1 MPGGLLNIVSVG
13 NINVFLTGNP
23 SKTFFKVAYAK
34 YTNFGMQRFR
44 LDYEGS
50 RDLRLTE
57 SSKFTFKMK
66 RYADLLMDTYIVV
79 TLPDIYSPIHP
90 PTTDTSMNWSPYEF
104 RWIEHVGAL
113 MIQEIEITSGS
124 TVLQR
129 YSGQYIAAMVERDFS
144 ETKKEI
150 FNRMSGN
157 TKELYDP
164 ANWTPRVQSYPY
176 LPNTYPSV
184 KARNLSSHSPVI
196 VPPVCPPS
204 DEDYLFTD
212 VDTTTT
218 PSSYYNNSPA
228 AAAAAEEDD
237 ACGPCGDRDGLCSQT
252 YATESTSPPGPFE
265 PSIRGRQLYIPLNA
279 WFTLNSRCAFPLAS
293 LQYNEL
299 MINVTIRP
307 IQDLFRVRDVF
318 DVANFFP
325 YVRPDFN
332 QDRFQMYRFLQ
343 SPPDN
348 YQYENTTRIWNAD
361 VHVMATY
368 CFLSNEEKE
377 VFAVKDQIYLVKD
390 IFEYDYLNITGST
403 KVKLESSSGM
413 VSNWMF
419 YFQRNDVNL
428 RNEWWNF
435 SNWPYE
441 NVLPQNVTLDTQS
454 NIYINGP
461 VYAPN
466 RRDILETFGLVIEGE
481 YRENVLP
488 RGVYDFVEKYTRTD
502 ANGKEGL
509 YLYNFCL
516 TTSPFDYQPSG
527 AFNLSKFKNIE
538 FEFTTFLPPVDTIN
552 SQYNVVCDNAG
563 TPLAVS
569 TKPSWAFYVYN
580 YNLHVFEERYNILSF
595 IKGNCGL
602 MYAR

>member
-1 MPGGLLNIVSVG
+1 MPGGILNIVSVG

-66 RYADLLMDTYIVV
+66 RYADLLMDTYLVV
-79 TLPDIYSPIHP
+79 TLPDIYSTIHP
-90 PTTDTSMNWSPYEF
+90 PTVDTSMNWSPYEF
-104 RWIEHVGAL
+104 RWIEQLGAL
-113 MIQEIEITSGS
+113 MIEEVEITAGS
-124 TVLQR
+124 TILQR
-129 YSGQYIAAMVERDFS
+129 YSGQYIASMVDRDFS
-144 ETKKEI
+144 VTKKDL
-150 FNRMSGN
+150 FNRMTGN
-157 TKELYDP
+157 TVELNDP
-164 ANWTPRVQSYPY
+164 ANWSPRVNSYPY
-176 LPNTYPSV
+176 LPNTYPSI
-184 KARNLSSHSPVI
+184 KARMTAFDVPTNLCPCDSDVNHNHNHPIYSSEVSDCDLCNEPFVVDSTPV
-196 VPPVCPPS
+196 P
-204 DEDYLFTD
+204 
-212 VDTTTT
+212 TT
-218 PSSYYNNSPA
+218 
-228 AAAAAEEDD
+228 
-237 ACGPCGDRDGLCSQT
+237 
-252 YATESTSPPGPFE
+252 GPFE

-279 WFTLNSRCAFPLAS
+279 WFTLNSRCAFPLTS

-299 MINVTIRP
+299 IITVTIRP

-318 DVANFFP
+318 DSANFFP

-348 YQYENTTRIWNAD
+348 YKYENLTRIWNAD
-361 VHVMATY
+361 VHVLATY
-368 CFLSNEEKE
+368 CFLSNEEKQ
-377 VFAVKDQIYLVKD
+377 VFAQKDQIYLVKD

-441 NVLPQNVTLDTQS
+441 KVLPQNVTLDDES
-454 NIYINGP
+454 NIFVNGP
-461 VYAPN
+461 LYFPN
-466 RRDILETFGLVIEGE
+466 RRDIMETFGLVIEGE

-502 ANGKEGL
+502 SNGKDGL

-516 TTSPFDYQPSG
+516 TTSPFEYQPSG

-552 SQYNVVCDNAG
+552 SQYNVVCDNTG

-569 TKPSWAFYVYN
+569 TKPAWAFYVYN
-580 YNLHVFEERYNILSF
+580 YNLHIFEERYNILSF
-595 IKGNCGL
+595 INGNCGL

>member
-13 NINVFLTGNP
+13 NVNVFLTGNP
-23 SKTFFKVAYAK
+23 SKTFFKVTYAK
-34 YTNFGMQRFR
+34 YTNFGLQRFR

-57 SSKFTFKMK
+57 PSKFTFKMK
-66 RYADLLMDTYIVV
+66 RYADLLMDTYLVV

-90 PTTDTSMNWSPYEF
+90 PTTDTTMNWSPYEF
-104 RWIEHVGAL
+104 RWIEHLGAL

-129 YSGQYIAAMVERDFS
+129 FSGQYIAAMVERDFS
-144 ETKKEI
+144 DTKKEI

-157 TKELYDP
+157 TKEFHDP

-184 KARNLSSHSPVI
+184 KARDIFDNPPLY
-196 VPPVCPPS
+196 VPPCPPC
-204 DEDYLFTD
+204 DDDDDNPIY
-212 VDTTTT
+212 DTPTHHA
-218 PSSYYNNSPA
+218 SL
-228 AAAAAEEDD
+228 DD
-237 ACGPCGDRDGLCSQT
+237 TCGECGDNDGLCEQT
-252 YATESTSPPGPFE
+252 FDDTEPGPRGPFE
-265 PSIRGRQLYIPLNA
+265 PSIRGRQLYIPINA

-299 MINVTIRP
+299 IINVTMRP
-307 IQDLFRVRDVF
+307 IQDLFRVRDIF
-318 DVANFFP
+318 DVANFCP

-343 SPPDN
+343 SPPGN
-348 YQYENTTRIWNAD
+348 YLYENTTRIWNAD
-361 VHVMATY
+361 IHVMATY

-441 NVLPQNVTLDTQS
+441 NVLPQNVTLDPKS
-454 NIYINGP
+454 RIYVNGP

-466 RRDILETFGLVIEGE
+466 RRDIMETFGLVIEGE

-502 ANGKEGL
+502 GSGKEGL

-516 TTSPFDYQPSG
+516 TTSPYDYQPSG

-552 SQYNVVCDNAG
+552 SQYNVVCDNTG

>member
-34 YTNFGMQRFR
+34 YTNFGLQRFR

-66 RYADLLMDTYIVV
+66 RYADLLMDTYLVV

-90 PTTDTSMNWSPYEF
+90 PTSDTSMNWSPYEF
-104 RWIEHVGAL
+104 RWIEQLGAL

-144 ETKKEI
+144 DTKKEM

-157 TKELYDP
+157 TKEMHDP

-176 LPNTYPSV
+176 MPNTYPSV
-184 KARNLSSHSPVI
+184 KAHMKTSVVAPPPPPPCPCDDEQMPASTA
-196 VPPVCPPS
+196 VP
-204 DEDYLFTD
+204 F
-212 VDTTTT
+212 
-218 PSSYYNNSPA
+218 A
-228 AAAAAEEDD
+228 AAAAGCGSCEEEDK
-237 ACGPCGDRDGLCSQT
+237 DGLCSQA
-252 YATESTSPPGPFE
+252 YVQEEHSSPPGPFE
-265 PSIRGRQLYIPLNA
+265 PSIRGRQLYIPMNA

-299 MINVTIRP
+299 IINVTLRP

-318 DVANFFP
+318 DVVNYFP

-343 SPPDN
+343 SPPED
-348 YQYENTTRIWNAD
+348 YKYENTTRLWNAD

-368 CFLSNEEKE
+368 CFLSNDEKQ

-390 IFEYDYLNITGST
+390 VFEYDYLNITGTS
-403 KVKLESSSGM
+403 KIKLESSSGM

-441 NVLPQNVTLDTQS
+441 NVLPQNVTMDQQS
-454 NIYINGP
+454 SIYVNGP
-461 VYAPN
+461 VYAQN
-466 RRDILETFGLVIEGE
+466 RRDIMETFGVVIEGE

-488 RGVYDFVEKYTRTD
+488 RGIYDFIEKYTRTD
-502 ANGKEGL
+502 GNGKDGL

-538 FEFTTFLPPVDTIN
+538 FEFTTFLPPVDTTN
-552 SQYNVVCDNAG
+552 SQYNVVCDDGG

-569 TKPSWAFYVYN
+569 TKPAWAFYVYN

>member
-1 MPGGLLNIVSVG
+1 MPGGFLNIVSVG
-13 NINVFLTGNP
+13 NVNVFLTGNP
-23 SKTFFKVAYAK
+23 SKTFFKVTYAK
-34 YTNFGMQRFR
+34 YTNFGLQRFR
-44 LDYEGS
+44 LDYDGS

-57 SSKFTFKMK
+57 ASKFTFKMK
-66 RYADLLMDTYIVV
+66 RYADLLMDTYLVI

-90 PTTDTSMNWSPYEF
+90 PTSDTNMTWSPYEF
-104 RWIEHVGAL
+104 RWIEQLGAL

-129 YSGQYIAAMVERDFS
+129 YSGQYIAAMVERDFT
-144 ETKKEI
+144 ETKKEM

-157 TKELYDP
+157 TKEFHDP
-164 ANWTPRVQSYPY
+164 ANWTPRLQSFPY
-176 LPNTYPSV
+176 LSNTYPSV
-184 KARNLSSHSPVI
+184 KPYMSSSSSSPSLSS
-196 VPPVCPPS
+196 PPCPPC
-204 DEDYLFTD
+204 
-212 VDTTTT
+212 
-218 PSSYYNNSPA
+218 NNDQDGDPYQPPTN
-228 AAAAAEEDD
+228 DD
-237 ACGPCGDRDGLCSQT
+237 PVTLS
-252 YATESTSPPGPFE
+252 EPLE
-265 PSIRGRQLYIPLNA
+265 PSIRGRQLYIPINA

-307 IQDLFRVRDVF
+307 IQDLFRVRDIY
-318 DVANFFP
+318 DSTNYFP

-332 QDRFQMYRFLQ
+332 QERFQMYRFLQ
-343 SPPDN
+343 SPPDD
-348 YQYENTTRIWNAD
+348 YQYVNQTRIWNAD

-368 CFLSNEEKE
+368 CFLSNEEKQ
-377 VFAVKDQIYLVKD
+377 VFSVKDQIYLVKD

-419 YFQRNDVNL
+419 FFQRNDVNL

-441 NVLPQNVTLDTQS
+441 NVLPQNMTLDTES

-461 VYAPN
+461 LYSQN
-466 RRDILETFGLVIEGE
+466 RRDIMETFGLVIEGE

-488 RGVYDFVEKYTRTD
+488 RGIYDFVEKYTRTEG
-502 ANGKEGL
+502 NGKNGL

-527 AFNLSKFKNIE
+527 ALNLSKFKNIE

-552 SQYNVVCDNAG
+552 SQYNVVCDNTG

-569 TKPSWAFYVYN
+569 VKPSWAFYVYN